1 MDLLYP
7 ASTLETGTNFLDSIV
22 EMTKPKVYFGCKC
35 SPKHRKNIQ
44 KYLAKYRKILLLRKT
59 NIRQPQKLQIL
70 DVPSKVFD
78 DTSY

>member
-22 EMTKPKVYFGCKC
+22 EMSKPKVLNIKC